1 MWNEFQD
8 KLRKD
13 IISIKKSKNIYI
25 FADKTNNLKE
35 TDISSNNKL
44 LTESISKIYRK
55 TNNKAYN
62 SIKKEAKPIAVE
74 FEIGDRLFNQ
84 NKRIYHS
91 KRS

>member
-1 MWNEFQD
+1 M
-8 KLRKD
+8 
-13 IISIKKSKNIYI
+13 SIKKSKNIYI

-62 SIKKEAKPIAVE
+62 SIKKKAKTIAVE

-84 NKRIYHS
+84 NKCIYHP